1 MDRVMAVMT
10 SDYRYAK
17 RFCDY
22 VNRSGRL
29 AVPAIPFNNTKSC
42 YDYSKKHRIELLITD
57 SVFPRLEQ
65 SGIEQIDASRKLV
78 FADETE
84 AADHVSE
91 SSAAGYMSGGN
102 HVLDKYQS
110 AEGLLCDIQGYIDDP
125 RIFQPQKRA
134 GSSVTV
140 LGVYSPVMRCG
151 KTSFALTL
159 CRELSR
165 KNKVLYINLEE
176 FPPVLKLLG
185 RGEKKEGLSEAVYCM
200 KQGRLDAKSIRQFIT
215 SSAGMDWIAPASD
228 PDDNSF
234 ISGEDYTAL
243 LNAIFELTSYEY
255 LIIDMNRYSGQADML
270 IDLCN
275 VVYMPG
281 GSDRISRMKMDSFME
296 YVLNSKSEMW
306 VSKLKHIELP
316 AEITLTEA
324 GAYLDKLL
332 YGEMGDF
339 ARELCRA

>member
-1 MDRVMAVMT
+1 MDRVMAVIT
-10 SDYRYAK
+10 KDYRYAK

-29 AVPAIPFNNTKSC
+29 NVAAVPFGDTKSC
-42 YDYSKKHRIELLITD
+42 CDYSKRHKIELLLTD
-57 SVFPRLEQ
+57 TVFLKLEQ
-65 SGIEQIDASRKLV
+65 QGLERIEASKKMVL
-78 FADETE
+78 ADETK
-84 AADHVSE
+84 ASGYVSE
-91 SSAAGYMSGGN
+91 EMSLGYMAGGSHMLN
-102 HVLDKYQS
+102 KYQS
-110 AEGLLCDIQGYIDDP
+110 AEQLLSDIEGRMDDISLF
-125 RIFQPQKRA
+125 RTRKGREQNT
-134 GSSVTV
+134 VV
-140 LGVYSPVMRCG
+140 LGIYSPVMRCG

-165 KNKVLYINLEE
+165 KHRVLYINLEE

-185 RGEKKEGLSEAVYCM
+185 GGEKREGLSEAVYCM
-200 KQGRLDAKSIRQFIT
+200 KQGKLDARTIRRFIT
-215 SSAGMDWIAPASD
+215 NSAGMEWIAPATD

-234 ISGEDYTAL
+234 ISGEDYAAL
-243 LNAIFELTSYEY
+243 VNAIFEHTMYEY

-270 IDLCN
+270 IDMCN

-281 GSDRISRMKMDSFME
+281 GNDRISRLKIDSFME

-306 VSKLKHIELP
+306 ISKLKKIELP
-316 AEITLTEA
+316 AEVALTET